1 MASVFIYQNKHYD
14 KYVSLN
20 SIFFLNEQRK
30 NHLTR
35 SNRIEF
41 NMCRRADNIIMLL
54 DMDMNVRT
62 LYVSLVE
69 SEMCAKWLN
78 VSVRRRT

>member
-1 MASVFIYQNKHYD
+1 MKCHVISN
-14 KYVSLN
+14 
-20 SIFFLNEQRK
+20 
-30 NHLTR
+30 NHLIR

-54 DMDMNVRT
+54 NMDMNVRT

-78 VSVRRRT
+78 LSVRRRT

>member
-1 MASVFIYQNKHYD
+1 MSCNF
-14 KYVSLN
+14 
-20 SIFFLNEQRK
+20 ERQRE
-30 NHLTR
+30 NHLIR

-54 DMDMNVRT
+54 NMDMNVRT

-78 VSVRRRT
+78 LSVRRRT

>member
-1 MASVFIYQNKHYD
+1 MKCHVIS
-14 KYVSLN
+14 SL
-20 SIFFLNEQRK
+20 QRK
-30 NHLTR
+30 NHLIR

-54 DMDMNVRT
+54 NMDMNVRT

>member
-1 MASVFIYQNKHYD
+1 MKCHVILRYGIGK
-14 KYVSLN
+14 
-20 SIFFLNEQRK
+20 IK
-30 NHLTR
+30 NHLIR
-35 SNRIEF
+35 SPRIEF

-54 DMDMNVRT
+54 NMDMNVRT

>member
-1 MASVFIYQNKHYD
+1 MKCHVISNYGIGK
-14 KYVSLN
+14 
-20 SIFFLNEQRK
+20 IK
-30 NHLTR
+30 NHLIR

-54 DMDMNVRT
+54 NMDMNVRT

>member
-1 MASVFIYQNKHYD
+1 MSCNFELTIMR
-14 KYVSLN
+14 
-20 SIFFLNEQRK
+20 QRK
-30 NHLTR
+30 NHLIR
-35 SNRIEF
+35 SNRIE

-54 DMDMNVRT
+54 NMDMNVRT

-78 VSVRRRT
+78 FSVRRRT

>member
-1 MASVFIYQNKHYD
+1 MKCHVISNYGIGK
-14 KYVSLN
+14 
-20 SIFFLNEQRK
+20 IK
-30 NHLTR
+30 NHLIR
-35 SNRIEF
+35 SDRIEF

-54 DMDMNVRT
+54 NMDMNVRT

>member
-1 MASVFIYQNKHYD
+1 
-14 KYVSLN
+14 
-20 SIFFLNEQRK
+20 
-30 NHLTR
+30 
-35 SNRIEF
+35 
-41 NMCRRADNIIMLL
+41 MCRRADNIIMMLN
-54 DMDMNVRT
+54 MDMNVRT